1 VGTAAFHAAAA
12 DADSAAVI
20 AASVRPRLARFA
32 AIGLM
37 SAAALVRPI
46 GAATLDIP
54 TPYVPSTELNVD
66 EMLRLAQVQPNDV
79 VYDLGSGDGRIVIA
93 AARDWGARGVG
104 IEIDPKLVAESRE
117 RAQREGVATRV
128 SFREGDVLKA
138 TLGDA
143 TVVTMYL
150 LTSLVNRLQPKLIA
164 ELKPGTRIVAHDYPF
179 AEWKPDRHVRV
190 SKNFYLYVV
199 PAQVGGKWQLA
210 ASLGPNA
217 RDYELELK
225 QRFQEVSG
233 GARVAGGY
241 LPAFDAR
248 LTGERI
254 AFILIDDNTAYRFE
268 GVVSG
273 HAMQGVV
280 RWGAGPRQQQS
291 TWRATRIVGVSEG

>member
-1 VGTAAFHAAAA
+1 MTAAP
-12 DADSAAVI
+12 
-20 AASVRPRLARFA
+20 VRLRLVLWA
-32 AIGLM
+32 AIAFV
-37 SAAALVRPI
+37 SASYALVAPL

-66 EMLRLAQVQPNDV
+66 EMLRLAQIQPSDV

-117 RAQREGVATRV
+117 RAQREGVANRV

-138 TLGDA
+138 AVGDA

-150 LTSLVNRLQPKLIA
+150 LTPLVNRLRPKLLA

-179 AEWKPDRHVRV
+179 ADWKPDHQVRV
-190 SKNFYLYVV
+190 SNNFYLFVV
-199 PAQVGGKWQLA
+199 PAQVGGKWQLN
-210 ASLGPNA
+210 ASLGA
-217 RDYELELK
+217 SVRGFELELT

-241 LPAFDAR
+241 LPAFEPR
-248 LTGERI
+248 LSGERI
-254 AFILIDDNTAYRFE
+254 TFILIDDNTAYRYE

-273 HAMQGVV
+273 HAMEGVV
-280 RWGAGPRQQQS
+280 RWGSGPRQQQS
-291 TWRATRIVGVSEG
+291 TWRATRVVGVPEG